1 MEDYILAHVMN
12 MKALIRN
19 FENACN
25 QAALKDDR
33 KITPEEA
40 KALKRIHKAV
50 ERFNKDLEKAVKG
63 PAT

>member
-1 MEDYILAHVMN
+1 MKAYILAHVMN
-12 MKALIRN
+12 MKSLAQN
-19 FENACN
+19 FEHACE

-50 ERFNKDLEKAVKG
+50 ERFTTDLNKAIR
-63 PAT
+63 